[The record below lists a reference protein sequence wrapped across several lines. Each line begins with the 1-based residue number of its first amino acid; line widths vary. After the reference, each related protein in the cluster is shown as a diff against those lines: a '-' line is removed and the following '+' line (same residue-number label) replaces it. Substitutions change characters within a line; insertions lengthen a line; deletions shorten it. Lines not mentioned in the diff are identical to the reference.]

1 MRARVGGEEVKVGM
15 GVGAR
20 SCRALQV
27 IASTLALVLN
37 EMGRLWR
44 ILSRG
49 STLHD

>member
-1 MRARVGGEEVKVGM
+1 MRTGGGGEQVNVGEE
-15 GVGAR
+15 VGAR

-37 EMGRLWR
+37 EIERLWS